1 MTKAERQHMPRKKRA
16 IFIINSLTVGGAE
29 RVMCTFLGSS
39 TSERG
44 EFEISL
50 VLLDSEESPYRLAGW
65 VDVHQLDSRRSLLR
79 SVISLLSLFWRL
91 RPDVSVS
98 FLTRANVANV
108 LASFIWGNP
117 CIISERANTS
127 SHFTGDLVGKLAKL
141 LIRTIYPRATRIIA
155 VSRSVA
161 QDLRS
166 AFSVPEE
173 KLVVIA
179 NPVDIPSIQAQS
191 SEEATIDLD
200 EPYVIAMG
208 RLVKIKNF
216 ALLIDAFARSGLH
229 GKLVILGEGP
239 EHEALIRKA
248 TDLGLGDRVLMPGFV
263 KNPFTL
269 LRHADVFVLPSSAEG
284 FPNSLLEAMA
294 VGTPVISTNCGG
306 PSEVLADR
314 DGGEIDGLCFAE
326 YGILVPT
333 ESPELMAEALLA
345 MASSDLR
352 QTYGK
357 KAAARASEFSVE
369 EAKRR
374 YWEVVRTELARES

>member
-1 MTKAERQHMPRKKRA
+1 MCRKKRA
-16 IFIINSLTVGGAE
+16 VFVINSLTVGGAE
-29 RVMCTFLGSS
+29 RVMCTFLASS
-39 TSERG
+39 ATERG

-50 VLLDSEESPYRLAGW
+50 VLLDIEESPYRVADW
-65 VDVHQLDSRRSLLR
+65 VDVHQLDSRRSLVR

-117 CIISERANTS
+117 CIISERGNTS
-127 SHFTGDLVGKLAKL
+127 SHFADDLIGKFAKL
-141 LIRTIYPRATRIIA
+141 LVRTIYPRATRIIA
-155 VSRSVA
+155 VTRGVA

-179 NPVDIPSIQAQS
+179 NPIDIPSIQAES
-191 SEEATIDLD
+191 WEETIIDLH
-200 EPYVIAMG
+200 EPYVLAMG

-239 EHEALIRKA
+239 EREALIRQA
-248 TDLGLGDRVLMPGFV
+248 ADLDLGERVLMPGFA
-263 KNPFTL
+263 KNPFAL
-269 LRHADVFVLPSSAEG
+269 LRRADVFVLSSSAEG

-294 VGTPVISTNCGG
+294 VGIPVISTDCGG
-306 PSEVLADR
+306 PSEILADR
-314 DGGEIDGLCFAE
+314 DHGEINGLCFAE
-326 YGILVPT
+326 YGVLVPT
-333 ESPELMAEALLA
+333 ESPELMAKALLA

-352 QTYGK
+352 QRYGQ
-357 KAAARASEFSVE
+357 KAAARASEFTVE

-374 YWEVVRTELARES
+374 YWEVVRTELARQS